1 MAKVVLILWLAALA
15 AAPGVDP
22 VAALRHDA
30 VTDPAGTI
38 RRGRALLDGGALAP
52 EVEREVLRWMGKA
65 ALLANSDA
73 ALTEAALRLD
83 SLAASNHDAVAGA
96 YAGFLRAEHL
106 AEQGQGEASLKEAL
120 HAAERLQD
128 RREPALRALV
138 AYHLCDATSAAEQ
151 FERAH
156 AYCTEAEELYGALGD
171 QYDLARTEN
180 IHSYVF
186 YNQERRA
193 EAVRLAERSRERFLV
208 IGEAEV
214 AGMVGDNLARMY
226 IEQGRAQQALELSQA
241 ALQAER
247 RSGRVAHALLSRA
260 NIARAQ
266 GALGRHAEALREIDA
281 AIAECRQLKLEGLL
295 PDLYDT
301 QSRLAEAAGDLKRAL
316 AAARASQEADDARRQ
331 SGARSDVTEL
341 EARYAAREKDL
352 RIGELERNNRL
363 QQLQLEAGQAR
374 DAVRAAG
381 QSRQRWMVAGSL
393 LLIVGLGAAVLFL
406 VLLLREQRRHARR
419 LHELAHSDAL
429 TGVGNRRAFFQRLE
443 AAVAADA
450 ALPRA
455 LLLIDIDHFKR
466 INDSFGHPFGDA
478 VLREVCTTV
487 AARLD
492 RRGFLARLGGEEFA
506 VLLAGT
512 PPTEA
517 LQLAEAVRRAVGELR
532 FDSPAGAVGVSVSI
546 GLSMFDTERFADA
559 DAWLRQADRALYAAK
574 LRGRNRV
581 VASTVVH

>member
-52 EVEREVLRWMGKA
+52 DVEREVLRWMGKA

-83 SLAASNHDAVAGA
+83 SLAESHHDAVAGA

-193 EAVRLAERSRERFLV
+193 EAVRLAERSRERFLA

-214 AGMVGDNLARMY
+214 AGIVGDNLGTVDADDCGAIAAPSTECVSSTAPFY
-226 IEQGRAQQALELSQA
+226 ADWVAFGKPACWCYAANCKGDADGLKEGNALAGYRKVYTGDLNI
-241 ALQAER
+241 
-247 RSGRVAHALLSRA
+247 LLSA
-260 NIARAQ
+260 YDIKEPPKGPGIATIPNGICADFDRTKE
-266 GALGRHAEALREIDA
+266 GNALAGYRRV
-281 AIAECRQLKLEGLL
+281 
-295 PDLYDT
+295 YT
-301 QSRLAEAAGDLKRAL
+301 GDLN
-316 AAARASQEADDARRQ
+316 
-331 SGARSDVTEL
+331 
-341 EARYAAREKDL
+341 
-352 RIGELERNNRL
+352 I
-363 QQLQLEAGQAR
+363 
-374 DAVRAAG
+374 
-381 QSRQRWMVAGSL
+381 
-393 LLIVGLGAAVLFL
+393 
-406 VLLLREQRRHARR
+406 
-419 LHELAHSDAL
+419 
-429 TGVGNRRAFFQRLE
+429 
-443 AAVAADA
+443 
-450 ALPRA
+450 
-455 LLLIDIDHFKR
+455 
-466 INDSFGHPFGDA
+466 
-478 VLREVCTTV
+478 
-487 AARLD
+487 
-492 RRGFLARLGGEEFA
+492 
-506 VLLAGT
+506 LLANYDVKE
-512 PPTEA
+512 PPKGPGIGDC
-517 LQLAEAVRRAVGELR
+517 AEPDYNFFVE
-532 FDSPAGAVGVSVSI
+532 P
-546 GLSMFDTERFADA
+546 
-559 DAWLRQADRALYAAK
+559 
-574 LRGRNRV
+574 
-581 VASTVVH
+581 